1 LGKLTLS
8 INTNCE
14 TMKKSILVIL
24 APGFEE
30 IEAITPIDILRRADI
45 DVTIAS
51 LENDLHVRSRGNI
64 IVIAETKLNDVL
76 NKNFDAILLPGGP
89 GTKNLRD
96 DSRVLA
102 LVNQFHD
109 EGKLVG
115 AICAAPTVLLDAG
128 LLDGKRYTAHFSVND
143 ELTNIQKQSAV
154 IKDRNIITSQ
164 GPGTAPQFGFALV
177 EALINKQA
185 ADKIASDICYL

>member
-1 LGKLTLS
+1 
-8 INTNCE
+8 
-14 TMKKSILVIL
+14 MKKSILVIL